1 MYLETVITNIREI
14 LLPDIFMVVY
24 IMSFIAIYIGMINPS
39 LVLGTFNVLQT
50 RGRVLMIYGT
60 LFVVS
65 LVLNILLAY

>member
-39 LVLGTFNVLQT
+39 LVLGAINVVQT